1 MVRYGKLEAEDPTWL
16 FVLVK
21 VNHLLLTVNSAGNIV
36 IYSLKVKRHH
46 EKKNQWNGKQ
56 MSVVSTIFG
65 CLPNVFHTIYVYNV
79 PTKFSNE
86 NLMFHII

>member
-36 IYSLKVKRHH
+36 IYSLKVRNGTVSKCRHEQMNNLAAFLMFSRPDMFTTSH
-46 EKKNQWNGKQ
+46 E
-56 MSVVSTIFG
+56 T
-65 CLPNVFHTIYVYNV
+65 
-79 PTKFSNE
+79 FSNE
-86 NLMFHII
+86 NLLHII

>member
-36 IYSLKVKRHH
+36 IYSLKVTRH
-46 EKKNQWNGKQ
+46 KYRKYK
-56 MSVVSTIFG
+56 
-65 CLPNVFHTIYVYNV
+65 
-79 PTKFSNE
+79 
-86 NLMFHII
+86 